1 MTSKYSIE
9 LLPAARRS
17 LKKLKRSDQKK
28 ASELID
34 SLADNARP
42 PGSKRLKGPL
52 KDYYRVRAGDLR
64 VIYGIWDEQLIMLIV
79 KIGDRKDV
87 YE

>member
-1 MTSKYSIE
+1 MTSRYSIE

-17 LKKLKRSDQKK
+17 LKKLKKSDQMR
-28 ASELID
+28 ASKLID
-34 SLADNARP
+34 ALADDARP
-42 PGSKRLKGPL
+42 PGCKRLKGPL
-52 KDYYRVRAGDLR
+52 KDYYRVRSGNIR
-64 VIYGIWDEQLIMLIV
+64 VVYGIWDEKLLILIV